1 MTTTDE
7 SGTSEPP
14 DEAPDEAPDLA
25 PVRWGIIGTGGIA
38 GRFAQDLELLP
49 DARLVAVGSR
59 TQEGADAFAQTW
71 DIPNRHPS
79 YADLVA
85 DPEVDAVY
93 VSTPH
98 PMHRDDALLAVEAGK
113 AVLVEKSFTIN
124 AHQARE
130 VVSAAAE
137 RGVFVLEAM
146 WTRFLPHMVR
156 VRELLTSG
164 VLVDFVAGYAD
175 HGQWFAQDPAF
186 RLFAPELGG
195 GALLDLGVY
204 PVSFASMVLGPP
216 SRVTAVSDPTFT
228 GVDGQTSI
236 IQQYDGGAQAL
247 LTCTLAARSST
258 SASII
263 GTEARIEID
272 SVWYQPSTFRLIT
285 RTGEVTEYDEPCA
298 PRGMQYEAAE
308 LHRGL
313 RAGALESPVLP
324 LSETVSIMETMDEVR
339 SQIGLRYPGE

>member
-1 MTTTDE
+1 MTTTDQNASAE
-7 SGTSEPP
+7 EPNQP
-14 DEAPDEAPDLA
+14 PGEAPDAAPI
-25 PVRWGIIGTGGIA
+25 RWGIIGTGGIA

-59 TQEGADAFAQTW
+59 TQASADAFARTW

-79 YADLVA
+79 YADLVT
-85 DPEVDAVY
+85 DPDVDAVY

-98 PMHRDDALLAVEAGK
+98 PMHHDDALLAIEAGK

-124 AHQARE
+124 AVEARD
-130 VVSAAAE
+130 VVAAAAD

-156 VRELLTSG
+156 VRELLASG
-164 VLVDFVAGYAD
+164 ALGEIVAVYAD

-236 IQQYDGGAQAL
+236 IQQYDGGAQAV

-272 SVWYQPSTFRLIT
+272 SVWYQPSTFRVIT

-308 LHRGL
+308 LHRGV
-313 RAGALESPVLP
+313 RAGWLESPVLP
-324 LSETVSIMETMDEVR
+324 LTETVSIMETMDEVR
-339 SQIGLRYPGE
+339 AQIGLRYPGE